1 MHRTKQVNN
10 NRIWEIGQRWAL
22 LIGAV
27 VVTISIFRNAT
38 LLVKSQNELT
48 GAEKKLS
55 AQQSEFDHL
64 QETVSQ
70 MSTDTYQETI
80 MRDKLGLAKEGEQV
94 IFLPEDQTL
103 VALSPRK
110 KQKTETALP
119 DPNWKKWVKLF
130 L

>member
-10 NRIWEIGQRWAL
+10 NRIWEIGQRWGL
-22 LIGAV
+22 LIGATI
-27 VVTISIFRNAT
+27 VTISIFRNAT
-38 LLVKSQNELT
+38 LLVKSQNELNS
-48 GAEKKLS
+48 AQKKLS
-55 AQQSEFDHL
+55 TQQSEFDHL
-64 QETVSQ
+64 QETVAQ

-103 VALSPRK
+103 IALSPRK
-110 KQKTETALP
+110 KQKAEIALP
-119 DPNWKKWVKLF
+119 DPNWKKWAKLF